1 MSDLLHTIQQTLVAK
16 KSKYNSF
23 GKYNYR
29 SCEDIVEGI
38 KEVLPEG
45 ASLIMSDE
53 VVMLGERFYI
63 KATVSLHS
71 DGKVAAAIGYAREAL
86 EQKGMSEGQ
95 ITGSASSYARKYALC
110 GLFAI
115 DDGID
120 DDSEKGK
127 DVAPKVAKVAKVENN
142 EVAEKLKMDIERIF
156 EMNLAQ
162 GKTAFKSWWEA
173 DASKIDR
180 AKLKSLDAK
189 MYDTLN
195 AKYKAA
201 AEVFIKQ
208 AEAQA

>member
-63 KATVSLHS
+63 KATVSLHHDNKIAS
-71 DGKVAAAIGYAREAL
+71 AVGYAREAL

-127 DVAPKVAKVAKVENN
+127 DSAPKPAKAPKVDNTPAKPPRDDSPKGVSERLIVAAKSQETFGDLKGWESLPIVKDARDKLFIDNRELSDIVE
-142 EVAEKLKMDIERIF
+142 EVI
-156 EMNLAQ
+156 
-162 GKTAFKSWWEA
+162 
-173 DASKIDR
+173 
-180 AKLKSLDAK
+180 AKLREELPS
-189 MYDTLN
+189 
-195 AKYKAA
+195 
-201 AEVFIKQ
+201 
-208 AEAQA
+208 